1 MRDSHCGASVACGRE
16 RLRGAEAIMTCVALV
31 VMEPGSD
38 WPGHV
43 GDSETL
49 VALRSEQDMV
59 GSTREKLDA
68 LRRGRQDISVAVLAC
83 NGATDRVTTDRRA
96 KVAGELLASVSRA
109 WRGRLVLTAS
119 AGRASGPLRQ
129 HLLSLAGTLS
139 DNLRGTSATVTLKF
153 TEPHDRDRI
162 FSWPAQNSPMAK

>member
-1 MRDSHCGASVACGRE
+1 MA
-16 RLRGAEAIMTCVALV
+16 CVALV

-43 GDSETL
+43 GNSETL
-49 VALRSEQDMV
+49 VALRSEQDMLV
-59 GSTREKLDA
+59 STREKLA
-68 LRRGRQDISVAVLAC
+68 SLRRGRQDVSVAVLAC
-83 NGATDRVTTDRRA
+83 NGAIDDATAGRRA
-96 KVAGELLASVSRA
+96 QVAGELLASVSRA

-119 AGRASGPLRQ
+119 AGRASAPIRQ

-153 TEPHDRDRI
+153 TETRDRDRV
-162 FSWPAQNSPMAK
+162 FSFPAQNSPMAK